1 MIALKRYY
9 HYLIYFGFLTWFI
22 VVLTSPSILQGYKGE
37 TLVTTNL
44 ATKTLIP
51 MLGLISLPIATKEKD
66 YYNLFLSA
74 LLILAYPLS
83 SFILPIMGLHF

>member
-1 MIALKRYY
+1 MTLLKNHY
-9 HYLIYFGFLTWFI
+9 HYLIYLGLFAWFI
-22 VVLTSPSILQGYKGE
+22 VVLTSPSIIQGYRGA
-37 TLVTTNL
+37 TLMTANL

-51 MLGLISLPIATKEKD
+51 LLGLISLPIATKEKD
-66 YYNLFLSA
+66 YYNIFLSA

>member
-51 MLGLISLPIATKEKD
+51 MLCLISLPIATKEKD

>member
-22 VVLTSPSILQGYKGE
+22 VVLTAPSILQGYKGE
-37 TLVTTNL
+37 ALVTTNL

-51 MLGLISLPIATKEKD
+51 LLGLISLPIATKEKD
-66 YYNLFLSA
+66 YYNIFLSA